1 MIFLVHQN
9 NSVTL
14 SQQLPFASNTGLIME
29 YLPTRSGTQCLF
41 YGGFRYTKRRDNKS
55 GESLWCCL
63 GKKRR
68 CRGRVTIKNDKIV
81 RQAGH
86 SCVSSPDS
94 DQANVDLLVSKAVF
108 RAKKR
113 ARDEIETSIFQV
125 GQLRSV
131 YIVMVIVA

>member
-1 MIFLVHQN
+1 M
-9 NSVTL
+9 
-14 SQQLPFASNTGLIME
+14 
-29 YLPTRSGTQCLF
+29 
-41 YGGFRYTKRRDNKS
+41 
-55 GESLWCCL
+55 
-63 GKKRR
+63 
-68 CRGRVTIKNDKIV
+68 TIKNDKIV
-81 RQAGH
+81 RQAAH

-94 DQANVDLLVSKAVF
+94 DQANFDLLVSKAVF